1 MTAHADT
8 LAQTRQFAGGRR
20 NIAGPSADT
29 LRVWPLLIL
38 LIALFDLPLLFTL
51 GLSLYGKNGFTLAH
65 YAELLNTPAYLGVMA
80 STLRVSLIATLV
92 NALVGYPLAY
102 WITGLDPRRRGIAL
116 ACVLLPFWVS
126 ILVRTYAWIVVLGNG
141 GLVNRLL
148 QWGGVVDEP
157 ISFLYSE
164 VGVTIGMTNVLLPF
178 LVLPLYA
185 AMMRI
190 DGRLTQAA
198 SSLGAS
204 SWTVF
209 WRVFF
214 PLTAPT
220 LAASALLVFMLSL
233 GFYVTP
239 AILGGG
245 KVAMAGNLLDS
256 LINQIPRW
264 EMAAALAAVLLV
276 ITLAIYFAYARL
288 GRWSRA

>member
-1 MTAHADT
+1 MTQHADT
-8 LAQTRQFAGGRR
+8 LAQNGEFASSHRR
-20 NIAGPSADT
+20 IAGPSADT
-29 LRVWPLLIL
+29 LRVWPLLVL
-38 LIALFDLPLLFTL
+38 LIAVFDLPLLVTL
-51 GLSLYGKNGFTLAH
+51 GLSIYGKNGFTLAH
-65 YAELLNTPAYLGVMA
+65 YAELLSTPAYLGVMV

-116 ACVLLPFWVS
+116 TCVLLPFWVS

-148 QWGGVVDEP
+148 QWSGVIDDP

-164 VGVTIGMTNVLLPF
+164 VGVTIGMTNILLPF

-185 AMMRI
+185 TMVRI

-198 SSLGAS
+198 ASLGAS

-214 PLTAPT
+214 PLTLPA

-245 KVAMAGNLLDS
+245 KVAMAGNLLDN

-264 EMAAALAAVLLV
+264 EMAAALATVLLA